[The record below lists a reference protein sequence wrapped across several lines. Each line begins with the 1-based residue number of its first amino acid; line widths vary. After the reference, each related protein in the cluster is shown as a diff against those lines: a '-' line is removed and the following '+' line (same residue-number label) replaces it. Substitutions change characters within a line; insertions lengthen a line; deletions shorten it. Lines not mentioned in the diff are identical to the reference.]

1 MFGAN
6 FKFLSAD
13 FRPHNVKWFYRG
25 ALLAVA
31 ALTITSQFYLQS
43 VMETQRVDSPRI
55 NVSGRQRMLSQ
66 KLSKLALMV
75 QRESH
80 VQNLESIRYQIRQIQ
95 NEWSTAHTKIFQ
107 PRVDE
112 DSKFWQGIRV
122 DLAEL
127 ELSFKP
133 MLEAT
138 HQLIDP
144 NISNAELRTHVDV
157 ILKHEDAY
165 LSKMDQIVEKFESH
179 AQGRVDRLISAESAI
194 SLIMLGI
201 LLMEALFIFEPMH
214 RTLLAKMNALRNAKA
229 RAEDLAI
236 VAEKTEHGVLIANEN
251 LEIQWVNRA
260 FCELSDY
267 DQTSVKGLHLIDF
280 LELGIIERQKIEK
293 LRDEIHDKPASVHEF
308 YFESRSGKEFWLNG
322 EHQKVVDAS
331 GVGEKH
337 IFTLRDRTEARNAE
351 IEHARLRAKLQSAA
365 KQAGKAEAAAEAIH
379 NIGNV
384 INSFRLSVSLL
395 GELVSSKSSEML
407 ARFSQQFLSDRDEFN
422 SFLRQDRSEDRLYQL
437 LKSICDVNE
446 RQCFKQEQELISIA
460 DNLEHITFIVG
471 KQQSSRSGGNQN
483 EVVDPQSLM
492 LQAIAINTGE
502 NSAVDPIVDLQFSD
516 VPEVETSKHEVLQVL
531 VNLIKN
537 SKQAVR
543 HLDIDKQS
551 VTAIIEADESWLRF
565 RVADNGIGV
574 SRQNMRKLFS
584 HGFTTKETG
593 HGFGLSAS
601 IETARKLGG
610 DLTCRSDGEGM
621 GATFELKLPVAADD
635 RMSQSIV
642 EDACHV

>member
-1 MFGAN
+1 
-6 FKFLSAD
+6 
-13 FRPHNVKWFYRG
+13 
-25 ALLAVA
+25 
-31 ALTITSQFYLQS
+31 
-43 VMETQRVDSPRI
+43 
-55 NVSGRQRMLSQ
+55 
-66 KLSKLALMV
+66 
-75 QRESH
+75 
-80 VQNLESIRYQIRQIQ
+80 
-95 NEWSTAHTKIFQ
+95 
-107 PRVDE
+107 
-112 DSKFWQGIRV
+112 
-122 DLAEL
+122 
-127 ELSFKP
+127 
-133 MLEAT
+133 
-138 HQLIDP
+138 
-144 NISNAELRTHVDV
+144 
-157 ILKHEDAY
+157 
-165 LSKMDQIVEKFESH
+165 
-179 AQGRVDRLISAESAI
+179 
-194 SLIMLGI
+194 
-201 LLMEALFIFEPMH
+201 
-214 RTLLAKMNALRNAKA
+214 
-229 RAEDLAI
+229 
-236 VAEKTEHGVLIANEN
+236 
-251 LEIQWVNRA
+251 
-260 FCELSDY
+260 
-267 DQTSVKGLHLIDF
+267 
-280 LELGIIERQKIEK
+280 
-293 LRDEIHDKPASVHEF
+293 
-308 YFESRSGKEFWLNG
+308 
-322 EHQKVVDAS
+322 
-331 GVGEKH
+331 
-337 IFTLRDRTEARNAE
+337 
-351 IEHARLRAKLQSAA
+351 
-365 KQAGKAEAAAEAIH
+365 
-379 NIGNV
+379 
-384 INSFRLSVSLL
+384 
-395 GELVSSKSSEML
+395 
-407 ARFSQQFLSDRDEFN
+407 
-422 SFLRQDRSEDRLYQL
+422 LYQL